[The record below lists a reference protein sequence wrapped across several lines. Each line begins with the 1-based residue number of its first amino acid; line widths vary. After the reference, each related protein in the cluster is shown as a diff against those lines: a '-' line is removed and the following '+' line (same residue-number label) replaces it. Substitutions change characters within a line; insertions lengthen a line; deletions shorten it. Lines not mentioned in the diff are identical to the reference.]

1 MRLANKIAL
10 VTGAAGPM
18 GLGVAKRFAEEGASL
33 IITDISGRR
42 LEAAVEEITPLLVR
56 GAKVHAHRASVLVEA
71 EVDELLASSREHF
84 DRVDVLINVVGGLFI
99 DAKYTPVLEVSEE
112 RWDGC
117 FRVNLKGIFY
127 LVRKLAPG
135 MLARQ
140 WGKIV
145 NVSSVEYAGAA
156 GHADYGAAKA
166 GVTSLTRSLAEELAP
181 HINVNCIA
189 PGIIR
194 TMAIR
199 DVGEDVAREF
209 EQKNLM
215 KRMGEP
221 LDIANAALFFSS
233 DESSYV
239 TGVTLPVSGGL
250 WPAL

>member
-1 MRLANKIAL
+1 MRLANKVAL

-42 LEAAVEEITPLLVR
+42 LEAAVEGLTPLLAR
-56 GAKVHAHRASVLVEA
+56 GAKVHAHRASVLVES
-71 EVDELLASSREHF
+71 EVDELLASSRAHF

-135 MLARQ
+135 MLERK

-221 LDIANAALFFSS
+221 LDIANAALFFSN

>member
-1 MRLANKIAL
+1 MRLSNKVAL

-33 IITDISGRR
+33 IVTDISGRR
-42 LEAAVEEITPLLVR
+42 LEAAVEAITPLLAR

-71 EVDELLASSREHF
+71 EVDELLASSRAHF
-84 DRVDVLINVVGGLFI
+84 DRVDILINVVGGLFI

-135 MLARQ
+135 MLARK

-166 GVTSLTRSLAEELAP
+166 GVTSLTRSLAAELAP

-194 TMAIR
+194 TTAIR

-221 LDIANAALFFSS
+221 LDIANAALFFSN

>member
-1 MRLANKIAL
+1 MRLANKVAL

-18 GLGVAKRFAEEGASL
+18 GLGVAKRFAEEGASV
-33 IITDISGRR
+33 IITDVSGRR
-42 LEAAVEEITPLLVR
+42 LEAAVEEITPLLAPD
-56 GAKVHAHRASVLVEA
+56 AKVHAHRASVLVEA

-135 MLARQ
+135 MLARK

-194 TMAIR
+194 TTAIR

-221 LDIANAALFFSS
+221 LDIANAALFFSN

>member
-1 MRLANKIAL
+1 MRLANKVAL

-42 LEAAVEEITPLLVR
+42 LEAAVEEITPQLAR
-56 GAKVHAHRASVLVEA
+56 GAMVHAHRASVLVEA
-71 EVDELLASSREHF
+71 EVDELLASSRAHF

-135 MLARQ
+135 MLARK

-181 HINVNCIA
+181 HVNVNCIA

-221 LDIANAALFFSS
+221 LDIANAALFFSN

>member
-1 MRLANKIAL
+1 MRLANKVAL

-18 GLGVAKRFAEEGASL
+18 GLGVAKRFAEEGASV
-33 IITDISGRR
+33 IITDVSGRR
-42 LEAAVEEITPLLVR
+42 LEAAVEEITPLLAP

-135 MLARQ
+135 MLARK

-145 NVSSVEYAGAA
+145 NVSSVEYAGTA

-194 TMAIR
+194 TTAIR

-221 LDIANAALFFSS
+221 LDIANAALFFSN

>member
-42 LEAAVEEITPLLVR
+42 LEAAVDEITPLLAP
-56 GAKVHAHRASVLVEA
+56 GARVFAHRASVLVEA
-71 EVDELLASSREHF
+71 EVDELLAASRQHF
-84 DRVDVLINVVGGLFI
+84 DRVDILINIVGGLFI
-99 DAKYTPVLEVSEE
+99 DAKYTPVLEVAEE

-135 MLARQ
+135 MLERR

-156 GHADYGAAKA
+156 GHADYAAAKA
-166 GVTSLTRSLAEELAP
+166 GVTSLTRSLAVELAP

-194 TMAIR
+194 TLAIR

-221 LDIANAALFFSS
+221 LDIANAALFFSN

>member
-1 MRLANKIAL
+1 MRLANKVAL

-42 LEAAVEEITPLLVR
+42 LEAAVEEITPLLAPSAR
-56 GAKVHAHRASVLVEA
+56 VHAHRASVLVEA
-71 EVDELLASSREHF
+71 EVDELLATSRQHF
-84 DRVDVLINVVGGLFI
+84 DRVDILINIVGGLFI
-99 DAKYTPVLEVSEE
+99 DARYTPVLELAEE

-117 FRVNLKGIFY
+117 FRVNLKGIFH

-135 MLARQ
+135 MLERR

-156 GHADYGAAKA
+156 GHADYAAAKA
-166 GVTSLTRSLAEELAP
+166 GVTSLTRSLAVELAP

-194 TMAIR
+194 TLAIR

-221 LDIANAALFFSS
+221 LDIANAALFFSN

>member
-1 MRLANKIAL
+1 
-10 VTGAAGPM
+10 
-18 GLGVAKRFAEEGASL
+18 
-33 IITDISGRR
+33 
-42 LEAAVEEITPLLVR
+42 
-56 GAKVHAHRASVLVEA
+56 HRASVLVEA
-71 EVDELLASSREHF
+71 EVDELLASSRAHF

-135 MLARQ
+135 MLERK

-194 TMAIR
+194 TLAIR
-199 DVGEDVAREF
+199 D
-209 EQKNLM
+209 
-215 KRMGEP
+215 
-221 LDIANAALFFSS
+221 
-233 DESSYV
+233 
-239 TGVTLPVSGGL
+239 
-250 WPAL
+250 

>member
-1 MRLANKIAL
+1 MRLENKVAL
-10 VTGAAGPM
+10 ITGAAGPM
-18 GLGVAKRFAEEGASL
+18 GKGVAKRFAEEGASL
-33 IITDISGRR
+33 IITDISGSR
-42 LEAAVEEITPLLVR
+42 LEQAVEEITPLLAP
-56 GAKVHAHRASVLVEA
+56 GAKIFAHRASVLVEE

-84 DRVDVLINVVGGLFI
+84 SGVDILINVVGGLFI

-117 FRVNLKGIFY
+117 FKVNLKGIFY

-135 MLARQ
+135 MLERD

-166 GVTSLTRSLAEELAP
+166 AVTSLTRSLAEELSPA
-181 HINVNCIA
+181 INVNCIA

-194 TMAIR
+194 TLAIR
-199 DVGEDVAREF
+199 DVGEDVARKF
-209 EQKNLM
+209 EKKNLM

-221 LDIANAALFFSS
+221 EDIANAALFFSN